1 MKTFEE
7 IKKTI
12 EMHREELISKFKVK
26 EIGIFGSYVR
36 GEQDET
42 SDVDML
48 VDYSDEHIS
57 LFDVLDLKYYLEELL
72 GLKVDI
78 VTREALK
85 PAIGKRIMDEVIFV

>member
-7 IKKTI
+7 IKKNI
-12 EMHREELISKFKVK
+12 EMHRKELKSKFKVK

-36 GEQDET
+36 GDQDET

-72 GLKVDI
+72 ELKVDI

-85 PAIGKRIMDEVIFV
+85 PAIGKHILNEVVFV